1 MDDFINNENTEKNET
16 ADGGFKEEESRTE
29 EQAGTPET
37 PFTQPQPVI
46 QEPVYNKINYT
57 EVKPITDYKPMSK
70 GLRVFAAAMAG
81 VILLTAASVTGYFLG
96 RNKSSYTSKSKAN
109 ISLAAKPANT
119 DEMTAAQVYDKVNDS
134 IVGIT
139 VYNTA
144 GNGSQ
149 ASGVFYSED
158 GYIVTNDHIYSEV
171 PAAKFKVYTSD
182 GKQYDAKYVAGDKI
196 ILVFCLILNVHFP
209 VKSGNRKSILFQACC
224 QFGSCTGTGDIN
236 NGRTAFLLDNISQTI
251 VFFIFLIP
259 LENLIL
265 QVGPADVA
273 TEQFETDI

>member
-1 MDDFINNENTEKNET
+1 MFIQVFLIEENITGSVDVLVASCPACFLNIILERIRYFIMDDQTDIFFIHSHSE
-16 ADGGFKEEESRTE
+16 
-29 EQAGTPET
+29 
-37 PFTQPQPVI
+37 
-46 QEPVYNKINYT
+46 
-57 EVKPITDYKPMSK
+57 
-70 GLRVFAAAMAG
+70 
-81 VILLTAASVTGYFLG
+81 G
-96 RNKSSYTSKSKAN
+96 RSSYHN
-109 ISLAAKPANT
+109 L
-119 DEMTAAQVYDKVNDS
+119 
-134 IVGIT
+134 
-139 VYNTA
+139 
-144 GNGSQ
+144 
-149 ASGVFYSED
+149 
-158 GYIVTNDHIYSEV
+158 
-171 PAAKFKVYTSD
+171 
-182 GKQYDAKYVAGDKI
+182 YVAGDKI